1 MMSLRINPHCH
12 SFIIFYRKTS
22 NIAMKLHPKFS
33 EKSELSTA
41 VLFVTLKGFWL
52 DLRLIPSI

>member
-1 MMSLRINPHCH
+1 
-12 SFIIFYRKTS
+12 
-22 NIAMKLHPKFS
+22 MKLHPKFS

-41 VLFVTLKGFWL
+41 VLFVTLKGFWI